1 MWVFSSCTFV
11 FFVGVGG
18 IQGIA
23 SLMNVKNATNSTKKK
38 SVLKKL
44 EKNSVFLPV
53 SVTETLYL
61 QDTNGSIAP
70 NESWSPWAKIWAK
83 MTQTRKKNII
93 GVLFAFFWFLCF
105 PNFLMFEILF
115 GFNTICMVFVSLFN
129 DFFHNFNV
137 FLVCLGIYW
146 FFVLCKFFFPKF
158 VCLHVLWLFVL
169 YSFLN

>member
-1 MWVFSSCTFV
+1 MWVFSSCTIV

-18 IQGIA
+18 IKGFA
-23 SLMNVKNATNSTKKK
+23 LLMNVKNATNETKKK

-83 MTQTRKKNII
+83 MTQTRKKTLL
-93 GVLFAFFWFLCF
+93 VFYLHF
-105 PNFLMFEILF
+105 F
-115 GFNTICMVFVSLFN
+115 GFCAF
-129 DFFHNFNV
+129 
-137 FLVCLGIYW
+137 
-146 FFVLCKFFFPKF
+146 
-158 VCLHVLWLFVL
+158 
-169 YSFLN
+169 